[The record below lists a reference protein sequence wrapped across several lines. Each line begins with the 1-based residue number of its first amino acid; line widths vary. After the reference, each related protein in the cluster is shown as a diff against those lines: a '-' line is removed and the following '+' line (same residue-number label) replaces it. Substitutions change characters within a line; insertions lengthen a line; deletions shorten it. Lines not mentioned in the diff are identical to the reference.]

1 MLYAKQCALLLL
13 FGAMLLASG
22 CGSTMREFKESAD
35 MDLASQPTFYIDDWV
50 RKGPPQVFV
59 HPDISPNEPPKAIF
73 MPLRMVQRMENAKA
87 IGMNVSRYVWQS
99 WLQEKALPTIE
110 FADNAPPYRL
120 DLALA
125 YARHRNADIL
135 IGGTINHYFDG
146 GTVGDSSVSIALE
159 LYDVSS
165 GTLLWSF
172 GQAAT
177 MQVGKVNDYLLF
189 AVKTRL
195 PSDPAAAC
203 IMASAKDLAVLVRS
217 WAYNAPLPKEKG
229 IMDHLTPSA
238 F

>member
-1 MLYAKQCALLLL
+1 MTPGKFFWLAGLCALLLL
-13 FGAMLLASG
+13 GG
-22 CGSTMREFKESAD
+22 CGKQMREFNESAD
-35 MDLASQPTFYIDDWV
+35 FDLAAQPTFYVDDWV

-59 HPDISPNEPPKAIF
+59 HPDISPASPPKAIF
-73 MPLRMVQRMENAKA
+73 MPLRLIQRTENAKA
-87 IGMNVSRYVWQS
+87 VGMNISRYVWQT

-110 FADNAPPYRL
+110 FADNAPPFRL
-120 DLALA
+120 DMALA

-159 LYDVSS
+159 LYDVKS
-165 GTLLWSF
+165 GTLMWSF
-172 GQAAT
+172 GQSAA

-195 PSDPAAAC
+195 PADPAAAC

-217 WAYNAPLPKEKG
+217 WAYNAPLPKEKSAA
-229 IMDHLTPSA
+229 DYLTPPA

>member
-1 MLYAKQCALLLL
+1 MTPGKFFWLAGLCAVLLL
-13 FGAMLLASG
+13 GG
-22 CGSTMREFKESAD
+22 CGKQMREFNESAD
-35 MDLASQPTFYIDDWV
+35 FDLAGQPTFYVDDWV

-59 HPDISPNEPPKAIF
+59 HPDISPASPPKAIF
-73 MPLRMVQRMENAKA
+73 VPLRLTQRTENAKA
-87 IGMNVSRYVWQS
+87 VGMNISRYVWQT

-110 FADNAPPYRL
+110 FADNAPPFRL
-120 DLALA
+120 DMALA

-159 LYDVSS
+159 LYDVKS
-165 GTLLWSF
+165 GTLMWSF
-172 GQAAT
+172 GQSAA
-177 MQVGKVNDYLLF
+177 MQVGKVHDYLLF

-195 PSDPAAAC
+195 PADPAAAC

-217 WAYNAPLPKEKG
+217 WAYNAPLPKEKSAA
-229 IMDHLTPSA
+229 DYLTPPA